1 MTIKARAFSPCFEW
15 SHWKKS
21 LPTLSRRTYSG
32 QQHKLSLTFPEVN
45 ITPCFIDNT
54 KYLVINFQIP
64 SQRHLGIMK
73 KKTFKGMEIDSV
85 TAYCHTITII
95 IATSIASITTTLANT
110 ITIHHHHHQ

>member
-1 MTIKARAFSPCFEW
+1 MPNMTIKAGAFSPCFEW

-45 ITPCFIDNT
+45 LTPCFIGNT

-73 KKTFKGMEIDSV
+73 KKLSKEWKLI
-85 TAYCHTITII
+85 
-95 IATSIASITTTLANT
+95 L
-110 ITIHHHHHQ
+110 